1 MVVMEYF
8 GVCYENPAWGK
19 DLTGLLICKA
29 NDNSWAVAG
38 SHISSNE
45 SWAEHDIKGH
55 FDRREEASN
64 TDTFTWLGKL
74 TEDEIAHRFEWDIA

>member
-1 MVVMEYF
+1 MEYY

-19 DLTGLLICKA
+19 DLTVILICKTPEG
-29 NDNSWAVAG
+29 NWAVAG

-45 SWAEHDIKGH
+45 SFAKHDIKSH
-55 FDRREEASN
+55 FDRRDEPDEY
-64 TDTFTWLGKL
+64 DTFTWLGKL